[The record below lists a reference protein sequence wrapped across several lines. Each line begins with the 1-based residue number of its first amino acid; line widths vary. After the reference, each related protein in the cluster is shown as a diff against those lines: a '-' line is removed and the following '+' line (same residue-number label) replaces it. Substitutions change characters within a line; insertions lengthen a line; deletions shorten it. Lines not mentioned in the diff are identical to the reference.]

1 LNGSCLKIW
10 WALVD
15 TNEPARDLVR
25 LKSTTGPMAKL
36 PHGGSVTVCREK
48 VEAEEDIKDAGEV
61 SFI

>member
-1 LNGSCLKIW
+1 
-10 WALVD
+10 VD
-15 TNEPARDLVR
+15 ANEPARDLVR